1 MDDSKFGAD
10 YDAMNL
16 FQMPMGVAFSGTFE
30 TAGMK
35 VAPMID
41 ISVVPAFGDKDA
53 EASYMGGYK
62 DATRVVDT
70 NPIQMTLGVTG
81 QVDAWTFGVNY
92 GLTAGGDERLNNSFN
107 LNARYTF

>member
-16 FQMPMGVAFSGTFE
+16 FPMPMGVAFSGTFE

-41 ISVVPAFGDKDA
+41 KLVLAVPEA
-53 EASYMGGYK
+53 ES
-62 DATRVVDT
+62 R
-70 NPIQMTLGVTG
+70 
-81 QVDAWTFGVNY
+81 
-92 GLTAGGDERLNNSFN
+92 R
-107 LNARYTF
+107 